1 MNLNLSAL
9 GITADFDEE
18 YVVIR
23 IGREHVSALISI
35 LLHSKFSDGPR
46 IEFLTNP
53 YVNALLEALM
63 ATNKTTKLMAKR
75 EEMSQALAPI
85 IALVEDWTKE
95 NEVQAAE
102 AATLLQSAI
111 YPYSLT

>member
-1 MNLNLSAL
+1 MDLNLSAPGVAVTL
-9 GITADFDEE
+9 DGDDL
-18 YVVIR
+18 VVR
-23 IGREHVSALISI
+23 IGREHTSPLISI

-63 ATNKTTKLMAKR
+63 AADGTTGYMAGQ
-75 EEMSQALAPI
+75 EGMTQALAPI
-85 IALVEDWTKE
+85 IACVEAWAKQ
-95 NEVQAAE
+95 NGAQADE